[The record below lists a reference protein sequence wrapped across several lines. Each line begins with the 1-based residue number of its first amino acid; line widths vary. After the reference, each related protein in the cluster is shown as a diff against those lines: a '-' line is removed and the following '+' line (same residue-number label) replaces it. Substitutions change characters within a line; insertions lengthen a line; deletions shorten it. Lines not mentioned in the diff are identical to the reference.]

1 MGQPV
6 NQKAEN
12 LLNLA
17 LSATPEERSKSG
29 ILEVGYS
36 PETSRWD
43 LIVKYSGDI
52 GRYEDAQ
59 IRIVQL
65 SNEYAIL
72 NVPEN
77 RINAIIAWPEVEY
90 VEKPKRL
97 FFEVSQGKQA
107 SCINILQTPAW
118 NLTGEGV
125 VIGVID
131 SGIDYTHPDFRNP
144 DGTTRIL
151 YLWDQSVSGNP
162 PERFRMGSEF
172 TEEMLNASLKEG
184 GQPLSKDLS
193 GHGTAVASIA
203 AGTHGVA
210 PRSRL
215 IVVKLSQPGMY
226 SFPRTTELMEAVD
239 YVISKA
245 SVLGMPVVVNLSFGN
260 TYGSHDGT
268 SLIETYLSDMANYWK
283 TSIVTGTGNEGLTA
297 GHTSEVLRQGN
308 EQNIPFLIQAYEP
321 TLNIQLWKYY
331 TDEIGV
337 AIEAPNG
344 QVAGPFD
351 EILGPQRFVL
361 GRTELLVYYGEP
373 SPYSRAQEI
382 FVDFIPRD
390 RFIDTGQWVFRLF
403 PRRIVEGRVD
413 LWMPGGSILNTSTRF
428 VYPTP
433 ETTLTI
439 PSTAAKV
446 ISVGAYD
453 SINRTYADFS
463 GRGYTRMS
471 GQVKPD
477 ITAPGV
483 GITAAAAGGGRTTVS
498 GTSFATPFVA
508 GSAAL
513 LMEYGIVKG
522 NDPYLYGEKIKAYM
536 IRGAKAL
543 PFVSEYPNPMTGYG
557 ALCLKDSIPLE

>member
-1 MGQPV
+1 M
-6 NQKAEN
+6 
-12 LLNLA
+12 
-17 LSATPEERSKSG
+17 
-29 ILEVGYS
+29 
-36 PETSRWD
+36 
-43 LIVKYSGDI
+43 
-52 GRYEDAQ
+52 
-59 IRIVQL
+59 
-65 SNEYAIL
+65 YA
-72 NVPEN
+72 
-77 RINAIIAWPEVEY
+77 
-90 VEKPKRL
+90 
-97 FFEVSQGKQA
+97 
-107 SCINILQTPAW
+107 C
-118 NLTGEGV
+118 
-125 VIGVID
+125 
-131 SGIDYTHPDFRNP
+131 
-144 DGTTRIL
+144 
-151 YLWDQSVSGNP
+151 
-162 PERFRMGSEF
+162 
-172 TEEMLNASLKEG
+172 
-184 GQPLSKDLS
+184 
-193 GHGTAVASIA
+193 
-203 AGTHGVA
+203 
-210 PRSRL
+210 
-215 IVVKLSQPGMY
+215 
-226 SFPRTTELMEAVD
+226 PRTTELMEAVD

-308 EQNIPFLIQAYEP
+308 EQNIPFLVQAYEP

-463 GRGYTRMS
+463 GRGYTRIS

-522 NDPYLYGEKIKAYM
+522 NDPYLYGEKIKAYL

>member
-65 SNEYAIL
+65 FNEYAIL

-308 EQNIPFLIQAYEP
+308 EQNIPFLVQAYEP

-463 GRGYTRMS
+463 GRGYTRIS

-522 NDPYLYGEKIKAYM
+522 NDPYLYGEKIKAYL

>member
-308 EQNIPFLIQAYEP
+308 EQNIPFLVQAYEP
-321 TLNIQLWKYY
+321 TLNIQFWKYY

-483 GITAAAAGGGRTTVS
+483 GITAAAVGGGRTTVS

-522 NDPYLYGEKIKAYM
+522 NDPYLYGEKIKAYL

>member
-65 SNEYAIL
+65 FNEYAIL

-308 EQNIPFLIQAYEP
+308 EQNIPFLVQAYEP

-361 GRTELLVYYGEP
+361 GRTELLV
-373 SPYSRAQEI
+373 
-382 FVDFIPRD
+382 
-390 RFIDTGQWVFRLF
+390 
-403 PRRIVEGRVD
+403 
-413 LWMPGGSILNTSTRF
+413 
-428 VYPTP
+428 
-433 ETTLTI
+433 
-439 PSTAAKV
+439 
-446 ISVGAYD
+446 
-453 SINRTYADFS
+453 
-463 GRGYTRMS
+463 
-471 GQVKPD
+471 
-477 ITAPGV
+477 
-483 GITAAAAGGGRTTVS
+483 
-498 GTSFATPFVA
+498 
-508 GSAAL
+508 
-513 LMEYGIVKG
+513 
-522 NDPYLYGEKIKAYM
+522 
-536 IRGAKAL
+536 
-543 PFVSEYPNPMTGYG
+543 
-557 ALCLKDSIPLE
+557 